1 MALPITKQEAIVI
14 MNEKQNFFTGEIF
27 ASFATYSNGLP
38 QHRLKPPKKPV
49 NFVKFLGF
57 LMRVSQSQDVTQG
70 CSLAKTPCRF
80 RSLVT
85 FESFG
90 HSHTHLM

>member
-1 MALPITKQEAIVI
+1 MI

-38 QHRLKPPKKPV
+38 QHRLKPQKNPV
-49 NFVKFLGF
+49 NFVKFLVF
-57 LMRVSQSQDVTQG
+57 FMRVSQSQDVTQG

-85 FESFG
+85 FDEALDIV
-90 HSHTHLM
+90 THI